1 MTTCPLPDGHAPRL
15 VGPRIESALEKSG
28 QWRCRR
34 GPLFITA
41 VGNLTQIPGGD
52 ESLRTLS
59 STGIALKHAHD
70 IQRDLFEW
78 TDENLAPATIMLI
91 TSSKDLKT
99 LASTLYDI
107 EKKGYRILLAY
118 PPRALALRL
127 SILKDVP
134 EELFWDSLMADAAME
149 DNKQEQQDLFFRTTS
164 AVKPVK
170 LPCFAQNAIL
180 VPKALKISPRI
191 SRVKNMRILEASHNN
206 VDRLDPANMVLG
218 RSKASFN
225 ISSQEWDLL
234 VTQDIAYHTSSP
246 LTLKATLTL
255 DLLTLVDAKTFKEL
269 CKMLEFDGKTCNK
282 GNGSTMVKIRPEEGN
297 PCFTSVTME
306 EFMMMM
312 RKLKTEEAAVEE
324 ENPEKPIQPIQVQ
337 RSSATE
343 QEDKP
348 VSSVAKRASRKSISS
363 CSSQDTILTNRL
375 KCLED
380 EDKM

>member
-1 MTTCPLPDGHAPRL
+1 MNKHFEKTLVLWNMTTCPLPDGHDPRL

-134 EELFWDSLMADAAME
+134 EELFWDSLMAGATRLVLQDYKRSETGETPLFCSECDFGAQSFE
-149 DNKQEQQDLFFRTTS
+149 DFTTH
-164 AVKPVK
+164 
-170 LPCFAQNAIL
+170 
-180 VPKALKISPRI
+180 LKSEKHAYSEWDR
-191 SRVKNMRILEASHNN
+191 EASHNN

-218 RSKASFN
+218 RS
-225 ISSQEWDLL
+225 
-234 VTQDIAYHTSSP
+234 
-246 LTLKATLTL
+246 
-255 DLLTLVDAKTFKEL
+255 KEL

-306 EFMMMM
+306 ECMMMM

-324 ENPEKPIQPIQVQ
+324 ENPEKPIQSIQVQ